1 MQRSRRSSLH
11 SRQHRLFP
19 PPARASAPNSPNGQ
33 TRTPKR
39 PRMNRNGDQDEED
52 RPRSVPVLH
61 RPSSHPSA
69 SIILAPHMAEDVD
82 ILQRH
87 MSQHRPS
94 EAQGADPGQYRTLN
108 QDTADPIVYLTVPR
122 FRSGLAPELGAGKE
136 QLEIIQQLMGP
147 FKREVIELFFS
158 CVHHAFPVLDDE
170 TCFLLRRGQH
180 EKISKNLLCVVL
192 AIGTPN

>member
-1 MQRSRRSSLH
+1 
-11 SRQHRLFP
+11 
-19 PPARASAPNSPNGQ
+19 
-33 TRTPKR
+33 
-39 PRMNRNGDQDEED
+39 
-52 RPRSVPVLH
+52 
-61 RPSSHPSA
+61 
-69 SIILAPHMAEDVD
+69 MAEDVD

-87 MSQHRPS
+87 MSQHRSS

-192 AIGTPN
+192 AIGTPNWFLSDTLKMHPKPDLHYVWNKVSAPYPAKEKKYKTH